1 MKQQIKYDF
10 RSDRKDLDARVS
22 ISTAVREIS
31 IDAIIKNLLKGIAKL
46 LSSFKQRGRNRS
58 K

>member
-10 RSDRKDLDARVS
+10 RCDRKDLDARVS

-31 IDAIIKNLLKGIAKL
+31 IDAVIKNLLKGIAKL

>member
-31 IDAIIKNLLKGIAKL
+31 IDAVIKNLLKGIAKL

>member
-10 RSDRKDLDARVS
+10 RSDRNDLDARVS

-31 IDAIIKNLLKGIAKL
+31 IDVVIKNLLKGIAKL

>member
-1 MKQQIKYDF
+1 MKQRIKYDF

-31 IDAIIKNLLKGIAKL
+31 IDAVIKNLLKGIAKL
-46 LSSFKQRGRNRS
+46 L
-58 K
+58 